1 MSFRALLTAVGRAA
15 ALAAVTLGLVALIVA
30 LAGGAPRAALAALIH
45 GAAGSRAN
53 LFDSLTLAIPLV
65 LTGLAVA
72 VAFRAHL
79 WNIGAEGQL
88 LAGMLACVWV
98 GTRPGMPTW
107 LLLPAALGAGALA
120 GAVWAGLAAALKL
133 GRGVPEVIS
142 TIMLNFI
149 ALRLMSYL
157 VTGPMQ
163 ERGGGN
169 PQTALIA
176 AAARLPRLAP
186 GTTLHA
192 GLFVALA
199 AALVTW
205 LLLFRLALGFR
216 IRAVGLN
223 PAASRFAHM
232 SVERALAA
240 AFLISGALA
249 GLGGAVEVSGINH
262 RLYEGSSPGYGY
274 TAIAVALLGRLHP
287 LGVVA
292 AGLFFGGLR
301 AGSNEMQRAAGVSAV
316 VVYVLQGL
324 VILLIAAAPRLFAAS
339 TKPRPA
345 RSEAPGESG

>member
-1 MSFRALLTAVGRAA
+1 MIIRSLLIAGLRAIVLVAGAI
-15 ALAAVTLGLVALIVA
+15 GLVAGIVA
-30 LAGGAPRAALAALIH
+30 LAGGAPGAALKALAH

-72 VAFRAHL
+72 IAFRAHL

-98 GTRPGMPTW
+98 GTRSALPSW
-107 LLLPAALGAGALA
+107 LILPAVLGAGALA
-120 GAVWAGLAAALKL
+120 GAIWAGLAAALKL
-133 GRGVPEVIS
+133 GRQVPEVIS

-163 ERGGGN
+163 ERGSGN

-176 AAARLPRLAP
+176 EAARLTRLET

-199 AALVTW
+199 AALLTW
-205 LLLFRLALGFR
+205 VMLFRTPLGFR
-216 IRAVGLN
+216 LRAAGLN
-223 PAASRFAHM
+223 PAAARFAWM
-232 SVERALAA
+232 PVERTLAA
-240 AFLISGALA
+240 AFLMSGALA

-262 RLYEGSSPGYGY
+262 RIYEGASPGYGY
-274 TAIAVALLGRLHP
+274 TAIAVALMGRLHP
-287 LGVVA
+287 LGVVV

-301 AGSNEMQRAAGVSAV
+301 AGSNEMQRSAGVSAV

-324 VILLIAAAPRLFAAS
+324 VILLVAASPRLFVRS
-339 TKPRPA
+339 RPTA
-345 RSEAPGESG
+345 GTEALGESG

>member
-1 MSFRALLTAVGRAA
+1 VRIRSLLLTCVRGVALAVGA
-15 ALAAVTLGLVALIVA
+15 LGLVAGIVA
-30 LAGGAPRAALAALIH
+30 LAGGAPGAALAALAH

-88 LAGMLACVWV
+88 ITGMLACVWV
-98 GTRPGMPTW
+98 GTHQGLPSW

-120 GAVWAGLAAALKL
+120 GAVWAGVAVVLKL
-133 GRGVPEVIS
+133 GREVPEVIS

-163 ERGGGN
+163 ERGSGN

-176 AAARLPRLAP
+176 AAARLPRLEP

-192 GLFVALA
+192 GVFVALA
-199 AALVTW
+199 AAVVTG
-205 LLLFRLALGFR
+205 LLLFRSALGFR
-216 IRAVGLN
+216 LRAVGLSP
-223 PAASRFAHM
+223 PAARLARM
-232 SVERALAA
+232 PVERTLAT

-262 RLYEGSSPGYGY
+262 RLYEGASPGYGY

-287 LGVVA
+287 LGVVL

-301 AGSNEMQRAAGVSAV
+301 AGSNEMQRSAGVSAV

-324 VILLIAAAPRLFAAS
+324 VILLVAASPRLVVRSAA
-339 TKPRPA
+339 KPTTG
-345 RSEAPGESG
+345 SEASGESG